1 MPDPLPHAEGA
12 PPPATLPSPS
22 PEVVA
27 RLRAAGCV
35 FAEEEAQLLQQA
47 AADRDEL
54 DALVRRRVEGSPLE
68 HVVGWAEFCGL
79 RILLDPG
86 VFVPRPRTELMA
98 RCAIERAVRLM
109 EARAGAG
116 GAPPVVVDLCCGSG
130 AVAAAVLTAVPDA
143 VVHAADV
150 DPAAVRCARRNLPGQ
165 QVHQGDLFDALP
177 EELRGAVD
185 VLAANVP
192 YVPTDQIGFLPPEA
206 RDHEPRVALDGG
218 PDGLTL
224 LRRVL
229 AGAVGWLRPG
239 GHVLV
244 EVSARQVS
252 DASSEFVAAGLEPE
266 LVEDD
271 ELDARVLVGRRP
283 LIGSDRP
290 G

>member
-1 MPDPLPHAEGA
+1 MPEHR
-12 PPPATLPSPS
+12 PPPAPDL
-22 PEVVA
+22 VA

-47 AADRDEL
+47 AGDRDEL
-54 DALVRRRVEGSPLE
+54 EALVRRRVEGWPLE

-98 RCAIERAVRLM
+98 RCAVDRAVDGAVDGAVHR
-109 EARAGAG
+109 AG

-130 AVAAAVLTAVPDA
+130 AVAAAVLAAVPGA

-150 DPAAVRCARRNLPGQ
+150 DPAAVRCARRNLPGR
-165 QVHQGDLFDALP
+165 QVHEGDLFEALP
-177 EELRGAVD
+177 GHLCGVVD

-192 YVPTDQIGFLPPEA
+192 YVPTDQLAFLPAEA

-224 LRRVL
+224 LRRVA
-229 AGAVGWLRPG
+229 AGAAGWLRPG

-252 DASSEFVAAGLEPE
+252 DAWSEFAAAGLEPE

-283 LIGSDRP
+283 LIGTGRP

>member
-1 MPDPLPHAEGA
+1 MPEHHPEPLRPEGA
-12 PPPATLPSPS
+12 PPLAQLPPPS

-35 FAEEEAQLLQQA
+35 FAEKEAQLLQQA
-47 AADRDEL
+47 AADQDQL

-79 RILLDPG
+79 RILLDSG

-98 RCAIERAVRLM
+98 RCAVDRAVRC
-109 EARAGAG
+109 AG
-116 GAPPVVVDLCCGSG
+116 GAAPVVVDLCCGSG
-130 AVAAAVLTAVPDA
+130 AVAAAVLAAVPDA

-150 DPAAVRCARRNLPGQ
+150 DPAAVRCARRNLPGRP
-165 QVHQGDLFDALP
+165 VHEGDLFDALP
-177 EELRGAVD
+177 PTLRGTID

-192 YVPTDQIGFLPPEA
+192 YVPTDQLAFLPVEA

-224 LRRVL
+224 LRRVA
-229 AGAVGWLRPG
+229 AGAVRWLRPG

-252 DASSEFVAAGLEPE
+252 DARSELAAAGLEPE

-271 ELDARVLVGRRP
+271 ELDARVLLGQRP
-283 LIGSDRP
+283 LIGSGRP